1 MSENK
6 TIAPETIAQRCFLTT
21 ADYSKLTD
29 VDWCVL
35 DFTDGKRSFEEI
47 ASILPTDRESIASSY
62 SHLQSLGLVTW
73 RSAAVHKDEQSPIFL
88 TDLSADFSSDLLG
101 ALKSPMSSTSES
113 AIRTDE
119 TDILNQIIGCLGS
132 SSDGASVE
140 VDEAPHFAGYDD
152 ATCRQYL
159 PERLISVFRQY
170 SPRHYDTKLEISGE
184 MQAFAEFIHVH
195 LSELT
200 PYELLGIAE
209 GTTDESVI
217 RQGYATR
224 SKQFHPELYF
234 RKKIGPFAEILS
246 DIFKAMTSAHHEL
259 QPS

>member
-6 TIAPETIAQRCFLTT
+6 KIAPETIAQRCFLIT

-35 DFTDGKRSFEEI
+35 DFTDGKRSFEEV
-47 ASILPTDRESIASSY
+47 ASILPADRERITASY
-62 SHLQSLGLVTW
+62 WHLQELGFVTW
-73 RSAAVHKDEQSPIFL
+73 RSTAVLTGEHSPIVL
-88 TDLSADFSSDLLG
+88 TNLSSEISPEILG
-101 ALKSPMSSTSES
+101 GGKSPVVSMES

-140 VDEAPHFAGYDD
+140 VDGAPHFAGYDD

-159 PERLISVFRQY
+159 PERMIPAFRQY
-170 SPRHYDTKLEISGE
+170 SPHCYDAKLEISGE
-184 MQAFAEFIHVH
+184 MQAFAEFIHAH

-209 GTTDESVI
+209 GTTDEAAI
-217 RQGYATR
+217 QQGYAMR

-234 RKKIGPFAEILS
+234 RKKIGPFADMISE
-246 DIFKAMTSAHHEL
+246 IFKAMTAAHRDI
-259 QPS
+259 QAS